1 MVFCIVHMYV
11 YTHTHIYIDM
21 WWKFFFK
28 YIFIKRKNININCIM
43 SSIMVTFL
51 FIKNVK
57 THNKT
62 IEGSASYLEEEE
74 YKQIFFK
81 GFVGPE
87 SLVASFDANAI
98 I

>member
-1 MVFCIVHMYV
+1 
-11 YTHTHIYIDM
+11 
-21 WWKFFFK
+21 
-28 YIFIKRKNININCIM
+28 M

-62 IEGSASYLEEEE
+62 IEGSANYLEEEE

-87 SLVASFDANAI
+87 SLVASFDVNAI
-98 I
+98 IQTTGRFVVEDGGWQKEAWLSYRSY

>member
-1 MVFCIVHMYV
+1 
-11 YTHTHIYIDM
+11 
-21 WWKFFFK
+21 
-28 YIFIKRKNININCIM
+28 M

-81 GFVGPE
+81 GFVGLE
-87 SLVASFDANAI
+87 SLVASFDVNAI
-98 I
+98 IQTTGRFVVVDGGWQGICMYMVNMDKKKIR